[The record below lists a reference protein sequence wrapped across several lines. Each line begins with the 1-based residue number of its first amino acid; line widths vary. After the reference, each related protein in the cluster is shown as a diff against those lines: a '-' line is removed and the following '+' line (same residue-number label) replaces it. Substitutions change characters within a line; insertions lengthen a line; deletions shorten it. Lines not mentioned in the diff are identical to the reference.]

1 MADKEDSKEGEIR
14 KGISPLATPEERERF
29 LWEREQE
36 LKQIIKGPSPQNEWL
51 RAEQELD
58 ALRYGSRSAEEEWMF
73 GR

>member
-1 MADKEDSKEGEIR
+1 MADKEHSDEREVR
-14 KGISPLATPEERERF
+14 REISPLATPEERGKF

-36 LKQIIKGPSPQNEWL
+36 LKRVIRGPSTQDEWL

-58 ALRYGSRSAEEEWMF
+58 VLRYGHRSDEEEWMF